1 MTSQE
6 IETLVGAVE
15 TRNKKHYDW
24 IRSLVLLA
32 SGALAVVVSL
42 HSDKQLAVMPLFYMK
57 AAWVSL
63 GLGILLGSV
72 SLHGDVWTSAE
83 TAQRL
88 ARALSEPHP
97 RNITVHVKLPFRYR
111 ASTSLCYLSLSC
123 AVISFVLYAL
133 TRWKCRRSLFNRM
146 KQTAVGL
153 GFDGHGFQTAVAAI
167 TSALPAA
174 VAHRWS

>member
-1 MTSQE
+1 MHGKPFRPAEPFASFFQGERIRLQNPGERLQNQLDLQFTQMLAAMTSQE

-133 TRWKCRRSLFNRM
+133 TR
-146 KQTAVGL
+146 
-153 GFDGHGFQTAVAAI
+153 
-167 TSALPAA
+167 
-174 VAHRWS
+174 